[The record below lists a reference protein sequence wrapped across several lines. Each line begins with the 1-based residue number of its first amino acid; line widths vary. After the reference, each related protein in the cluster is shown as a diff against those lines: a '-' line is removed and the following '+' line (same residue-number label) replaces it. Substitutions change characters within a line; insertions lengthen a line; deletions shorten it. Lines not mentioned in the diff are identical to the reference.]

1 MTHHPNWKTFLY
13 LAAIFAAFFWA
24 QWDDNRH
31 EWPESDNLQAIQ
43 QEESARASREFAGQ
57 AVCGPGALAQWVDDK
72 TLTCTPRR
80 GQTYTVAGGTK

>member
-1 MTHHPNWKTFLY
+1 MTHQPNWFTAAVLSTVLGAFCFL
-13 LAAIFAAFFWA
+13 
-24 QWDDNRH
+24 
-31 EWPESDNLQAIQ
+31 SDQDYRDEFGRADELRAIQ